1 MNPIRR
7 FIKTAG
13 TYLVGNVLSKLVAVF
28 LLPIYT
34 AYLSPTEYGT
44 YDLAI
49 SVLNIVMPIA
59 FAQIWDGMY
68 RFVFDCDGDGEKFG
82 VVTNSLV
89 VCAFGTCIFTAACL
103 LAAPFLGDLWS
114 PFMWLYGLTLSLQYE
129 ATYIARSFFKNAL
142 FSVSGVSNA
151 LVAAVLNIVLICHF
165 DWGVESI
172 YLSAALG
179 NVLQIAMI
187 CSSLKVLRRVKLS
200 SLNWGLVIRMA
211 KFSIP
216 LCLTSLSFWLFNG
229 FTKVA
234 ISFFLG
240 TADNG
245 LYGVVTRFT
254 AAITMVSSVV
264 QFAWNETSY
273 LMAKNE
279 RRAAA
284 YRYVCRLLLW
294 VLLAASTVFPYVVK
308 LVFPFFVSDSYAAAA
323 SLLPAATLGVMLNS
337 YASFLSTIFATERMT
352 SPILASTL
360 VGAATNIVITPLA
373 ITSSGLTG
381 GIWALAISYAAM
393 ALLRIAV
400 LRSRLG
406 ISMGLRALAPLA
418 FMGISYAVF
427 DTSMTAIQ
435 TACVS
440 VNVALCI
447 GFSSSDIKRAGIF
460 RRKVKP

>member
-1 MNPIRR
+1 MNPIKR

-34 AYLSPTEYGT
+34 AYLSPAEYGT
-44 YDLAI
+44 YDVAI

-59 FAQIWDGMY
+59 FVQIWDGMY
-68 RFVFDCDGDGEKFG
+68 RFVFDCDNDDEKYG

-103 LAAPFLGDLWS
+103 FAAPFLGNLWS

-129 ATYIARSFFKNAL
+129 ASYMARSFFRNAL
-142 FSVSGVSNA
+142 FSVSGVTNA
-151 LVAAVLNIVLICHF
+151 LVAALLNIVLICHF
-165 DWGVESI
+165 GWGVESI

-179 NVLQIAMI
+179 NVVQIAMI
-187 CSSLKVLRRVKLS
+187 CSSLKVLRHVKLS
-200 SLNWGLVIRMA
+200 SVNWGLVIRMA
-211 KFSIP
+211 KFSMP

-279 RRAAA
+279 RRTAA
-284 YRYVCRLLLW
+284 YRSACRLLLW
-294 VLLAASTVFPYVVK
+294 VLLAVSTVFPYVVK

-352 SPILASTL
+352 SPILVSTL
-360 VGAATNIVITPLA
+360 IGAAINIIATPLA
-373 ITSSGLTG
+373 IVSSGLMG
-381 GIWALAISYAAM
+381 GIWALAASYAAM
-393 ALLRIAV
+393 ALLRIVV

-406 ISMGLRALAPLA
+406 ISIGLRAFVPLVI
-418 FMGISYAVF
+418 MGVSYTVF
-427 DTSMTAIQ
+427 DTSMTVMQ
-435 TACVS
+435 TACIL
-440 VNVALCI
+440 VNVVLCI
-447 GFSSSDIKRAGIF
+447 GFASGDIKHAGLF
-460 RRKVKP
+460 RRKVRQ

>member
-1 MNPIRR
+1 MNPIKR

-28 LLPIYT
+28 LLPVYT
-34 AYLSPTEYGT
+34 AYLSPAEYGT
-44 YDLAI
+44 YDVAI
-49 SVLNIVMPIA
+49 SILNIVMPIA

-68 RFVFDCDGDGEKFG
+68 RFVFDCDNDDEKYG

-89 VCAFGTCIFTAACL
+89 VCAFGSCIFTAACL
-103 LAAPFLGDLWS
+103 LVAPLLGDLWS
-114 PFMWLYGLTLSLQYE
+114 PYMWLYGLTLSLQYE
-129 ATYIARSFFKNAL
+129 TSYIARSFFRNML
-142 FSVSGVSNA
+142 FSVSGVTNA
-151 LVAAVLNIVLICHF
+151 LVAALLNIVLICYF
-165 DWGVESI
+165 GWGVESI

-187 CSSLKVLRRVKLS
+187 CSSLQIMHHVKLS
-200 SLNWGLVIRMA
+200 SVNRNLVIRMT

-240 TADNG
+240 ASDNG

-279 RRAAA
+279 RRTTA
-284 YRYVCRLLLW
+284 YRHVCRLLLW
-294 VLLAASTVFPYVVK
+294 ALFAVSTVFPYIVK
-308 LVFPFFVSDSYAAAA
+308 LAFPFFVSDSYAAAT

-352 SPILASTL
+352 SPILISTL
-360 VGAATNIVITPLA
+360 IGAAINIVATPLA
-373 ITSSGLTG
+373 IMSSGLLG
-381 GIWALAISYAAM
+381 GIWALAASYAAM
-393 ALLRIAV
+393 TLLRIVV
-400 LRSRLG
+400 LLNSLCISLG
-406 ISMGLRALAPLA
+406 IRALAPLA
-418 FMGISYAVF
+418 IMGISYAVF
-427 DTSMTAIQ
+427 DTSMTLMQVVCILAN
-435 TACVS
+435 A
-440 VNVALCI
+440 ALCTT
-447 GFSSSDIKRAGIF
+447 FASSEIKHMGIF
-460 RRKVKP
+460 RRRVRH